1 MPSVSM
7 CLGTRIATRIVC
19 LSQSI
24 SQHVTLLVSLR
35 TIVTRAR
42 RTRRRRAGTPRAR
55 GTRPAAAARARA
67 TPGTCGTRR
76 AAPRTPRGRARRRPR
91 PAAREKYDTFTH
103 LMFWTLRPH
112 RDAVLL
118 HACLIKALEEPLRGL
133 LAALG
138 GQGEAVWQRQLSCID
153 GGSHQH
159 LRTAVM
165 TTVARLAHNHT
176 ASSVTQSLSSSAGL
190 LHHLCSEQV
199 CIPSQESS

>member
-7 CLGTRIATRIVC
+7 SRNATFQNGSLPEFSVA
-19 LSQSI
+19 SQSI

-55 GTRPAAAARARA
+55 GMPPAAAARARA

-76 AAPRTPRGRARRRPR
+76 AATRTPRGLARRRPR

-138 GQGEAVWQRQLSCID
+138 GQGEAVWQRQLSCIAA
-153 GGSHQH
+153 GRSH
-159 LRTAVM
+159 LY
-165 TTVARLAHNHT
+165 
-176 ASSVTQSLSSSAGL
+176 
-190 LHHLCSEQV
+190 
-199 CIPSQESS
+199 